1 MSFSSVDQKSC
12 VIPFRLTPV
21 KPASLVQHGTIQG
34 SANECADI
42 AEECGTVWYGST
54 RTSPKRRGP
63 YIPFTLYVAG
73 MEGMGMEGSLATFF
87 SEGGL
92 VDPQLHASSEH
103 FNQPD
108 HAHSLCGVG
117 E

>member
-1 MSFSSVDQKSC
+1 
-12 VIPFRLTPV
+12 
-21 KPASLVQHGTIQG
+21 
-34 SANECADI
+34 
-42 AEECGTVWYGST
+42 
-54 RTSPKRRGP
+54 
-63 YIPFTLYVAG
+63 
-73 MEGMGMEGSLATFF
+73 MGMEGSLATFF

-92 VDPQLHASSEH
+92 VDPQLRASSEH